1 MDSEKIRQ
9 DMQRLYIYYF
19 GELGASFGSVM
30 RTVHGNPLTT
40 RKWHESAVLPPTR
53 FLPEFIAKI
62 RDSAESIM
70 EGNASYTS
78 QYAALEKEA
87 PKFRIKPRGHNVD
100 PAEIVKGNRREYAH
114 AMAEAWT
121 KYRAGIP
128 RIFRYSHKIKGAYQD
143 MMGCLFVLG
152 NRFLP
157 RELRR
162 HNGTLLEPARP
173 CLAIAYKVPEHIVC
187 FYLEDG
193 GDITAP
199 MIVKKAK
206 TLKEPVP
213 LPMQEISDICL
224 SFFRRHHY
232 DPASNLNMQIDG
244 LCGTDRIVHYGR
256 YVSNNFTEPHSAPGN
271 GRREYF

>member
-1 MDSEKIRQ
+1 MVGEGIRL
-9 DMQRLYIYYF
+9 DLQRLFIYYF

-62 RDSAESIM
+62 RASAESIM
-70 EGNASYTS
+70 ENGGSYACE
-78 QYAALEKEA
+78 YAELVKEA
-87 PKFRIKPRGHNVD
+87 PKFRIKPRGYNVD

-114 AMAEAWT
+114 AMADAWA
-121 KYRAGIP
+121 KCRAGIP
-128 RIFRYSHKIKGAYQD
+128 RIFRYSHKIKGVYQD

-157 RELRR
+157 RDLRR
-162 HNGTLLEPARP
+162 HAVQEPARP
-173 CLAIAYKVPEHIVC
+173 CLAIAYKTKMHAVS
-187 FYLEDG
+187 FYAEDG
-193 GDITAP
+193 RDITAP

-206 TLKEPVP
+206 ELKEPVP
-213 LPMQEISDICL
+213 LAVQEISDICL
-224 SFFRRHHY
+224 AFFRRNNF
-232 DPASNLNMQIDG
+232 DPNSNLNVQIDG

-271 GRREYF
+271 GRMEHF